1 MIFRKR
7 NRPFQK
13 VDENSMVLVLS
24 GNEKEILT
32 LNDTAFSIWENC
44 DGKNLEEI
52 ASYIIEL
59 YNLNKDEYFETIIA
73 DCDEIISYL
82 LENGLIKTE

>member
-13 VDENSMVLVLS
+13 VNQSSMVLVLS

-32 LNDTAFSIWENC
+32 LNDTAFLIWENC
-44 DGKNLEEI
+44 NGKNLEEI
-52 ASYIIEL
+52 ASYIIDF
-59 YNLNKDEYFETIIA
+59 YNLNKDEYFETVIA

-82 LENGLIKTE
+82 LENGLIKSE